1 MLLSFA
7 YLAFSAVLRLLVRGR
22 RSEFA
27 KDVELLVLRHQLAV
41 LGRQERRP
49 TLRPADRAL
58 LAALA
63 CLLPWRRRHGLVV
76 TPQTLLRWHRELVRR
91 KWAQPR
97 LAAGRPP
104 VDRRVR
110 ELVLR
115 FARENPR
122 WGYPRIAGELLKL
135 GLPVSP
141 STVRRILLAAGLG
154 PAARRSGPSWREF
167 LHQQAATML
176 ACDFFTVETI
186 SLRRFYVLFFIELES
201 RRVHLAGCT
210 TNPTGAWVT
219 QQARNLSFSGVFE
232 RIRFLIHDRDS
243 KFTAAFDEVF
253 RSESISVIHTPIRAP
268 QANAYAERFVRT
280 IRAECL
286 DWLLILG
293 RRHLE
298 RVLRAYTAHYNR
310 ERPHRALAL
319 RPPKP
324 ATSIQ
329 QLNTDRIERRDL
341 LGGLIH
347 EYRVGCA
354 NSVGPANLA
363 LRASRLAQDRVWRNQ
378 TVEHEDGW

>member
-7 YLAFSAVLRLLVRGR
+7 YLVFSAALRLLVRDR

-27 KDVELLVLRHQLAV
+27 KDVELLVLRHQLVV
-41 LGRQERRP
+41 LSRQQPRP
-49 TLRPADRAL
+49 SLRPADRAL

-63 CLLPWRRRHGLVV
+63 RLLPPRRRHGLVV

-97 LAAGRPP
+97 RSPGRPL

-115 FARENPR
+115 FAGENPG
-122 WGYPRIAGELLKL
+122 WGYPRIAGELRKL
-135 GLPVSP
+135 GLRVSP
-141 STVRRILLAAGLG
+141 STVRRILLANRLG
-154 PAARRSGPSWREF
+154 PAPRRSGPSWREF
-167 LHQQAATML
+167 LRLQAASML

-210 TNPTGAWVT
+210 TNPTGGWVT
-219 QQARNLSFSGVFE
+219 QQARNLSFTGLFD
-232 RIRFLIHDRDS
+232 RMQFLIHDRDN
-243 KFTAAFDEVF
+243 KFSGAFDEVF
-253 RSESISVIHTPIRAP
+253 RSEGIKVINTPIRAP

-280 IRAECL
+280 VRAECL
-286 DWLLILG
+286 DWLLIIG

-298 RVLRAYTAHYNR
+298 SVLRIYTAHYNR
-310 ERPHRALAL
+310 ERPHRGLAL
-319 RPPKP
+319 LPPDPKSADTP
-324 ATSIQ
+324 ANGEEI
-329 QLNTDRIERRDL
+329 NRRDV

-347 EYRVGCA
+347 EYH
-354 NSVGPANLA
+354 
-363 LRASRLAQDRVWRNQ
+363 RAAA
-378 TVEHEDGW
+378 